1 MRAQPPAEAGSRL
14 WFPDPRQ
21 ALREGPWNGL
31 LAVGGDLSCERLLLA
46 YRMGI
51 FPWTG
56 LPLTWWSPDPR
67 AVIEF
72 AEFHVPRSLARLLRR
87 GDYSITFD
95 RAFREV
101 MAACAAP
108 APGRERTWISP
119 GFIEAYTALHRAG
132 YAHSL
137 ECWRQGVLIGGI
149 YGVAIGGFFAGESMF
164 HLQSNAS
171 KIALAHLVKHLQL
184 RHYALFDIQMVT
196 PVTRQLGAREI
207 PREDYLRRLSVALD
221 LPRTFQEV
229 DPTEGKCGGG
239 LSSGG
244 AESAAGTSGTV
255 AFQ

>member
-1 MRAQPPAEAGSRL
+1 MRVQPPVDVKQGL

-87 GDYSITFD
+87 GDYSITLD
-95 RAFREV
+95 RAFEEV
-101 MAACAAP
+101 MQGCAAP
-108 APGRERTWISP
+108 APGRERTWIST
-119 GFIEAYTALHRAG
+119 GFIGAYTALHRAG
-132 YAHSL
+132 HAHSL
-137 ECWRQGVLIGGI
+137 ECWRQGVLVGGV

-164 HLQSNAS
+164 HREPNAS
-171 KIALAHLVKHLQL
+171 KIALAHLVRHLQS
-184 RHYALFDIQMVT
+184 RQYVLFDIQMIT

-207 PREDYLRRLSVALD
+207 PREDYLRRLAVAVE
-221 LPRTFQEV
+221 LPCAYHEL
-229 DPTEGKCGGG
+229 PPAEGASRGVLSPHGTATAAVMSETG
-239 LSSGG
+239 LL
-244 AESAAGTSGTV
+244 
-255 AFQ
+255 Q